1 MCFFSINVIIRKTI
15 FNYAI
20 SNYEQYLSRAGNK
33 DCRKSHSYGCP
44 LRCCLWIIKKNL
56 EVKMTYQ
63 QFQLLMIFWQLGLVD
78 TFNVLKLCVN
88 CGSQYVGI
96 VLSSA
101 AGNFSDIGPKV
112 LLEPVLGLG
121 TGYQFVKAAATAAER
136 RQRIATLASFL
147 AASGGALST
156 DPTTNGA
163 IGAAV
168 ASKIG
173 YMRAILAR
181 GGGSQHILNPSLKD
195 FTIVVDSIVD
205 SIKTPMVYPY
215 RAQFT
220 ANCKININNMF
231 QKHTA
236 RRYLQGSAQKI
247 KTVAHLAPIASA
259 STKVNTT
266 ALIGWTCFGVGIIG
280 FITFGALYLFQ
291 RAERNRG
298 QNQNKG
304 VIIDVTA
311 SLSD

>member
-1 MCFFSINVIIRKTI
+1 
-15 FNYAI
+15 
-20 SNYEQYLSRAGNK
+20 
-33 DCRKSHSYGCP
+33 
-44 LRCCLWIIKKNL
+44 
-56 EVKMTYQ
+56 MTYQ
-63 QFQLLMIFWQLGLVD
+63 QFQLLMIFWQIGLVD

-121 TGYQFVKAAATAAER
+121 TAYQFVKAAAPAAER
-136 RQRIATLASFL
+136 SQRIATLASFL

-181 GGGSQHILNPSLKD
+181 GGSSQHILNPSLKD
-195 FTIVVDSIVD
+195 FTIVVDSI
-205 SIKTPMVYPY
+205 KTPMVHPY

-220 ANCKININNMF
+220 DNCKITINNMF
-231 QKHTA
+231 QEHTA
-236 RRYLQGSAQKI
+236 RRYLQGSSQKI
-247 KTVAHLAPIASA
+247 KTVAPTYLAPIASA

-266 ALIGWTCFGVGIIG
+266 ALISWTCFGVGLIG

-291 RAERNRG
+291 RAEHKRW
-298 QNQNKG
+298 QNQNEG

>member
-1 MCFFSINVIIRKTI
+1 
-15 FNYAI
+15 
-20 SNYEQYLSRAGNK
+20 
-33 DCRKSHSYGCP
+33 
-44 LRCCLWIIKKNL
+44 
-56 EVKMTYQ
+56 MTYQ
-63 QFQLLMIFWQLGLVD
+63 QFQLLMIFWQIGLVD

-136 RQRIATLASFL
+136 RQRVATLASFL

-168 ASKIG
+168 ASKIA

-181 GGGSQHILNPSLKD
+181 GGGSQHILNPSWKD
-195 FTIVVDSIVD
+195 FTIVVDSI
-205 SIKTPMVYPY
+205 KTPMFHPY
-215 RAQFT
+215 RSQFT
-220 ANCKININNMF
+220 DNCKITINNIF
-231 QKHTA
+231 QEHTA

-247 KTVAHLAPIASA
+247 KTVALAPIASA
-259 STKVNTT
+259 SIKENTI
-266 ALIGWTCFGVGIIG
+266 ALIGWTCLGVGLISFTILG
-280 FITFGALYLFQ
+280 SLYLFQ
-291 RAERNRG
+291 RAERKRW
-298 QNQNKG
+298 QNQNDE
-304 VIIDVTA
+304 VIIDVIA
-311 SLSD
+311 SISE

>member
-1 MCFFSINVIIRKTI
+1 
-15 FNYAI
+15 
-20 SNYEQYLSRAGNK
+20 
-33 DCRKSHSYGCP
+33 
-44 LRCCLWIIKKNL
+44 
-56 EVKMTYQ
+56 MTYKEF
-63 QFQLLMIFWQLGLVD
+63 QFLILLWKMGVVD
-78 TFNVLKLCVN
+78 TFNVLKICAN
-88 CGSQYVGI
+88 CGSQYMGI

-195 FTIVVDSIVD
+195 FTIVVDSI
-205 SIKTPMVYPY
+205 KTPMVHPY

-220 ANCKININNMF
+220 DNCKITINNMF
-231 QKHTA
+231 QEHTA
-236 RRYLQGSAQKI
+236 RRYLQSSTQKLKNI
-247 KTVAHLAPIASA
+247 GPTYLAPIAS
-259 STKVNTT
+259 TQIKTT
-266 ALIGWTCFGVGIIG
+266 ALICWTCFGVGLIG

-291 RAERNRG
+291 RAEHKRW
-298 QNQNKG
+298 QNQNEG